1 MGQITSQWCLLHD
14 LTSGWH
20 QDSTL
25 MNQDI
30 PAKYAV
36 ASPLE
41 WKLQEDKDICPSCAV
56 LYPQDPAW
64 SKAVTSYI
72 GSLSPFPTLLWMT
85 QLPVRPVVRVLH
97 YRTFQQTKAHRNEWL
112 YWGFRARKQ
121 PGAKIHR
128 RPGTQ
133 SLQLLTQDTFHYD
146 LCVKFNQQTAKQH
159 SMQE

>member
-1 MGQITSQWCLLHD
+1 MGQITSQWYLLHD
-14 LTSGWH
+14 LTSGWN

-30 PAKYAV
+30 PDKYAV

-41 WKLQEDKDICPSCAV
+41 WKLQEDRDVSILCSPICSVPSLVKSSRFIYWLTESFPNPPLNDTTTHEVVMCA
-56 LYPQDPAW
+56 
-64 SKAVTSYI
+64 
-72 GSLSPFPTLLWMT
+72 
-85 QLPVRPVVRVLH
+85 LH
-97 YRTFQQTKAHRNEWL
+97 YCTFQQTKAHRNEWL
-112 YWGFRARKQ
+112 FWGYRARKQ

-133 SLQLLTQDTFHYD
+133 SLELLTQDTFHYD
-146 LCVKFNQQTAKQH
+146 LCIKFNQQTAKQY